1 MGNYHNDS
9 KFDNYNPYLLKIP
22 ELKTHIPKFNFL
34 FILIIG
40 FSVAKILEI
49 LKNP

>member
-22 ELKTHIPKFNFL
+22 ELKTHIPKFKKN
-34 FILIIG
+34 LIMG
-40 FSVAKILEI
+40 FSVAKILEN